1 MAAALGQ
8 NKTMRFLV
16 LNGPSGTP
24 FELGHTQHS
33 AVKQFVNYL
42 LLGVSRNSTLEEV
55 KLQLPCLS
63 GFIKREFMWCYSRLT
78 LLFFLYVSVVKLPL
92 FINKHTCTA

>member
-8 NKTMRFLV
+8 NKTMRSLV

-33 AVKQFVNYL
+33 ALKQFVKYL

-55 KLQLPCLS
+55 HLQLPCLS

-78 LLFFLYVSVVKLPL
+78 LLFFYM
-92 FINKHTCTA
+92 FQ

>member
-16 LNGPSGTP
+16 LNDSGGRL
-24 FELGHTQHS
+24 FESGLTQYS
-33 AVKQFVNYL
+33 AVKQFVKYL

-55 KLQLPCLS
+55 KLQLSCLS
-63 GFIKREFMWCYSRLT
+63 GFIKCEFMWFYSHST
-78 LLFFLYVSVVKLPL
+78 LSFSYIFQ
-92 FINKHTCTA
+92 

>member
-8 NKTMRFLV
+8 NKTMRSLV
-16 LNGPSGTP
+16 LNESSGRQ
-24 FELGHTQHS
+24 FRLSLAQYS

-42 LLGVSRNSTLEEV
+42 LLGVSRNSTLEKV

-78 LLFFLYVSVVKLPL
+78 LLFFYMLQ
-92 FINKHTCTA
+92 